1 MKLISMLLMSAFFLA
16 SSLCAASPDA
26 DSKAVLAAMNALSQA
41 LIHRDGPA
49 LDRLLN
55 DDLRY
60 VHSGG
65 QVESKADVIKA
76 NTTGSSVI
84 EKIEYSNPNVR
95 VYGNMAL
102 VTGRVD
108 LWHSA
113 TNIIP
118 MDVLH
123 VWVKTSGQW
132 RLASRQATRLPK

>member
-1 MKLISMLLMSAFFLA
+1 MKLISMLLMSAFLLA
-16 SSLCAASPDA
+16 SSLYGADSDA
-26 DSKAVLAAMNALSQA
+26 DSKAVLATMNTLSQA
-41 LIHRDGPA
+41 LIHRDGAA
-49 LDRLLN
+49 LDKLLN

-65 QVESKADVIKA
+65 QIESKADVIKA
-76 NTTGSSVI
+76 NTTGKSVI
-84 EKIEYSNPNVR
+84 TKLEYSNQNVR
-95 VYGNMAL
+95 VYGNTAL
-102 VTGRVD
+102 VAGRVD
-108 LWHSA
+108 LWHSP

>member
-1 MKLISMLLMSAFFLA
+1 MKSISMLLTSALLVA
-16 SSLCAASPDA
+16 GALYGADSDA
-26 DSKAVLAAMNALSQA
+26 DSKAVLASMNTLSQA
-41 LIHRDGPA
+41 LIHRDGAA
-49 LDRLLN
+49 LDKLLN

-65 QVESKADVIKA
+65 QIESKADVIKA
-76 NTTGSSVI
+76 NTTGTSVI
-84 EKIEYSNPNVR
+84 TKIEYSNQNVR
-95 VYGNMAL
+95 VYGNTAL

-108 LWHSA
+108 LWHSP
-113 TNIIP
+113 TNIVP

>member
-1 MKLISMLLMSAFFLA
+1 MKIISMLLMSAFVLA
-16 SSLCAASPDA
+16 GTLCGA
-26 DSKAVLAAMNALSQA
+26 DSDAESKTVLAAMNALSQS

-49 LDRLLN
+49 LDKLLN

-65 QVESKADVIKA
+65 QIESKADVIKA

-84 EKIEYSNPNVR
+84 TKIEYSNQNVR
-95 VYGNMAL
+95 VYGNTAL

-108 LWHSA
+108 LWHSP
-113 TNIIP
+113 TNIVP

-123 VWVKTSGQW
+123 VWVKNSGQW
-132 RLASRQATRLPK
+132 RLASRQATRLAK